1 MDLLCMEYFARVA
14 EEKSVAKVAKQFH
27 VVPSTISTQIKSLE
41 EELGTTLFYRASN
54 AMILTENGQ
63 IVYEYVFKILALANS
78 AVNELKD
85 RNHALQTINLYVE
98 TCPLTFTKIIK
109 GFKDLYPDISWN
121 LIQTFSKPAYS
132 WNTSSLLLH
141 ATEQPLD
148 RPNSVTLFQEEC
160 LIGVSAQNPLAKQDE
175 VHLRDL
181 QDQPFIMRSPLS
193 VEINHL
199 IEQSLKAAHF
209 SPNSYDYCDN
219 SFLLNEMVAK
229 GMGLAFLPFLT
240 WLHYNDPNI
249 VLLRVPELHIVRYI
263 NLTWNGNLY
272 LSRSAQA
279 FIDYAKEYFSSL
291 QKALALQNRPVTTID
306 SFCSQQHSILRG

>member
-1 MDLLCMEYFARVA
+1 MDLLCVEYFARVA

-27 VVPSTISTQIKSLE
+27 VAPSTISTQIKSLE
-41 EELGTTLFYRASN
+41 DELGTTLFYRASN

-63 IVYEYVFKILALANS
+63 MVYEYVFKILALANS

-121 LIQTFSKPAYS
+121 LIQTFSKPAYN

-148 RPNSVTLFQEEC
+148 KPNSITLFQEEC
-160 LIGVSAQNPLAKQDE
+160 LIGACAGNPLAKRNE
-175 VHLRDL
+175 IHLRDI
-181 QDQPFIMRSPLS
+181 QHQPFIMRSPLS

-199 IEQSLKAAHF
+199 IDQSLQAAHF
-209 SPNSYDYCDN
+209 SPDSYDYCDN

-249 VLLRVPELHIVRYI
+249 VLLRVPELNIVRYI
-263 NLTWNGNLY
+263 NLTWNENLY
-272 LSRSAQA
+272 LSRSARA
-279 FIDYAKEYFSSL
+279 FIDYTKEYFASL
-291 QKALALQNRPVTTID
+291 GKMSAARSRAVTTIE
-306 SFCSQQHSILRG
+306 SFYACEHSL